1 MNIACCMRDPA
12 LRDRVGAWLMAE
24 GLRCEVFPDESS
36 LLRALHHRSGIELV
50 LMEVG
55 HSADLE
61 ASILAWLACRGS
73 GAVPVILLGSHW
85 SAQRVARALEAGADD
100 CVGQPL
106 DRVECMARIRAVLRR
121 SRVSRRAR
129 TCIDLAGFTLDR
141 LSGTLQDRGVAVR
154 LTPREFSLAWLFF
167 SHAGERLARDA
178 IGLAIWGAG
187 KDVANRTIEQ
197 HVYKLRRKV
206 PLNDD
211 RGVAIRTTYGRG
223 YRLDVVERKAREP
236 GTEVRWLGWGIGQ
249 RGGPFAAS
257 TFGDVT

>member
-1 MNIACCMRDPA
+1 
-12 LRDRVGAWLMAE
+12 
-24 GLRCEVFPDESS
+24 
-36 LLRALHHRSGIELV
+36 
-50 LMEVG
+50 
-55 HSADLE
+55 
-61 ASILAWLACRGS
+61 
-73 GAVPVILLGSHW
+73 VPVILLGSHW

-178 IGLAIWGAG
+178 IGFAIWGAG
-187 KDVANRTIEQ
+187 KEVASRTIEQ

-211 RGVAIRTTYGRG
+211 RGVAIRTSYGRG
-223 YRLDVVERKAREP
+223 YRLDVVERKGRERD
-236 GTEVRWLGWGIGQ
+236 TEVRWLGWGIGR
-249 RGGPFAAS
+249 RGGAFAAS